1 MTQTAINH
9 SNPSTPQGDK
19 PAPVGAT
26 PHEEALENRLAIIR
40 RAAEKTAHDRRPICI
55 IDVDDVPVRELLR
68 LGIAADRIHLR
79 VIDQDAGRR
88 LYPTWERSAIRID
101 SGPIDQIPTA
111 FRQRYGDGMRLGLL
125 WIATGGT
132 FETVTSVLPG
142 YIPLLAPL
150 SDQRSHVA
158 VTVADQR
165 GNKALNNMEALRRL
179 GRHLFGADT
188 FDEVLGLLRDR
199 HGHPYPW
206 TTEKMDAA
214 DQAFK
219 ELSFLLHWII
229 LLAGP
234 DLVPEI
240 LAELDALFEPGA
252 TIGPRSTEMLRE
264 AQLRTGLHPTERIT
278 YLGLNGFRMAT
289 FFMNIVGRGGHSVP
303 LSEALLAACRGLA
316 HARCGGVSD
325 GGFTVLQEKRY
336 DVDDAPS
343 SPRPDLSAIAPEPA
357 PANDEAR
364 PADATEAPRP
374 PTPDIDQ
381 TPVSPPVA
389 VFDPTP
395 ACPPIAALTT
405 PPRASAD
412 DGELRAIEQKL
423 RPTFTALAALSPE
436 LVPLL
441 ERLVGL
447 ARLGIDAEATIL
459 RLEEQARVDGA
470 AHELAKRA
478 HAAVME
484 LKDSRIAEL
493 EAQAAQSRTDAATA
507 KADAQTWIGLCRG
520 HEARAKAIAEILA
533 RAPTA
538 PEPARPIGPPVPPPA
553 PASIRE
559 PEATAPA
566 PVAETGPEQPP
577 PATDIEPTAQAS
589 APAAEAETQ
598 PQGTPPEHATP
609 PDAQPAPR
617 ETKNA
622 ALHATARTALS
633 RLKGLVRRETQG
645 VERTSFQTAS
655 DDIIDLAVLATFC
668 CHIELEWLGRDRTSR
683 DISNRRAKALNK
695 IRSDYFT
702 NADDVASNFARRV
715 SASQSVLQPRAAFR
729 ARMLDRFP
737 KYVEDLKKALDWAQR
752 NETEIAASLVQG

>member
-1 MTQTAINH
+1 MTQTVSASTNH
-9 SNPSTPQGDK
+9 GIPGSLQGDK
-19 PAPVGAT
+19 PSREAPVAGA
-26 PHEEALENRLAIIR
+26 PPEEALENRLAIIR
-40 RAAEKTAHDRRPICI
+40 RAAEKTRHDRRPICI

-68 LGIAADRIHLR
+68 LGIAPERIHLR
-79 VIDQDAGRR
+79 VIEEAAGRR
-88 LYPTWERSAIRID
+88 LYPTWERSSIRID

-111 FRQRYGDGMRLGLL
+111 FRQRYGDGVRLGLL

-142 YIPLLAPL
+142 YIPFLAPL
-150 SDQRSHVA
+150 GDQRSHVA

-179 GRHLFGADT
+179 GRQLFGAGT
-188 FDEVLGLLRDR
+188 FDEVLNLLRDR

-206 TTEKMDAA
+206 TTEKMDAT

-252 TIGPRSTEMLRE
+252 TIGPRSTEVLRE

-278 YLGLNGFRMAT
+278 YLGLNSFRMAT

-325 GGFTVLQEKRY
+325 GGFTVLQEKQR

-357 PANDEAR
+357 PANDEAHEAR

-389 VFDPTP
+389 AFDPTP
-395 ACPPIAALTT
+395 ACPPIAAQTT

-412 DGELRAIEQKL
+412 DGELRTIEQKL

-447 ARLGIDAEATIL
+447 ARVGIDAEAAIA
-459 RLEEQARVDGA
+459 RLEERARIDGA
-470 AHELAKRA
+470 AHELAKRT
-478 HAAVME
+478 HAAVVE
-484 LKDSRIAEL
+484 LKNRRIAEL
-493 EAQAAQSRTDAATA
+493 EAQAAQSQTDLATA
-507 KADAQTWIGLCRG
+507 KADTRVWTDRCRG
-520 HEARAKAIAEILA
+520 HESRAKAISEILA
-533 RAPTA
+533 QAPTA
-538 PEPARPIGPPVPPPA
+538 PEPEFPTTSV
-553 PASIRE
+553 E
-559 PEATAPA
+559 TQAPA
-566 PVAETGPEQPP
+566 PVPGPKTKTPAPIAETPPAEAVPAVSPP
-577 PATDIEPTAQAS
+577 PAAPTPAPKPEACPAAPGPSNDKPAENRNDALLRAARDAAPKIQAFLQAS
-589 APAAEAETQ
+589 APDKPHRFKDVPRSITDDAVLQLLCANAITGWLGNEI
-598 PQGTPPEHATP
+598 TP
-609 PDAQPAPR
+609 D
-617 ETKNA
+617 
-622 ALHATARTALS
+622 
-633 RLKGLVRRETQG
+633 LKGTHAVDLERVFNAFYIDAGNARQSFIGVVRG
-645 VERTSFQTAS
+645 VT
-655 DDIIDLAVLATFC
+655 
-668 CHIELEWLGRDRTSR
+668 
-683 DISNRRAKALNK
+683 
-695 IRSDYFT
+695 
-702 NADDVASNFARRV
+702 
-715 SASQSVLQPRAAFR
+715 SVLQGRDPFR
-729 ARMLDRFP
+729 RRVLEVHAEIAEELA
-737 KYVEDLKKALDWAQR
+737 KLLNWAQR
-752 NETEIAASLVQG
+752 STQEIRTAQG